1 MDLTIVFSGTCLQEF
16 KDLIP
21 GIESILV
28 LGQKNSLGWVIDW
41 DQLLFSCSL
50 SSNHKR

>member
-1 MDLTIVFSGTCLQEF
+1 MDFAIAIIGTCLQEF

-28 LGQKNSLGWVIDW
+28 LGQRNSLGWVIDW
-41 DQLLFSCSL
+41 HQLLFSCSL